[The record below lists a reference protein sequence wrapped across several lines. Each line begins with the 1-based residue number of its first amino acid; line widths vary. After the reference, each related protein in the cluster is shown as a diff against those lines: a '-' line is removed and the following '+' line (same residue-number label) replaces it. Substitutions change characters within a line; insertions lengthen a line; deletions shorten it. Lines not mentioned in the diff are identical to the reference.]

1 MFTRIERSKMSQR
14 GLLKMKNIVTVIKS
28 ARDVLSIRLDTQRRE
43 LVKWRRELRKYS
55 RMLYRET
62 A

>member
-1 MFTRIERSKMSQR
+1 MFKRIERSKMSQR